1 MHRNTSLVALLLCV
15 ATTALS
21 AQSSRE
27 RERER
32 EREMERR
39 AERLSRTIERTVE
52 ASIDNAIKNVE
63 QAFLYVDKH
72 QQQGYDSRQSAT
84 RIDTTFAFSAD
95 GTVDLTSFNGALTV
109 TRSSSARAS
118 V

>member
-1 MHRNTSLVALLLCV
+1 TFSTMNMNTSRLVALLLCI
-15 ATTALS
+15 AASALP
-21 AQSSRE
+21 AQSS

-95 GTVDLTSFNGALTV
+95 GNV
-109 TRSSSARAS
+109 
-118 V
+118 